1 MSKVKKERL
10 DALLVQQGHFSS
22 REQAQRAVIAGWV
35 KVGGVAATKPGTPTD
50 PAAALSVERK
60 GPGYASRGGLKLEK
74 ALEAFRV
81 PVEGRIAMDAGAS
94 TGGFTDVLLRR
105 GARKV
110 YAVDVGYGQLAWE
123 LRQDPRVVVMERT
136 NVRHLLPEA
145 LSADPAERPDLCVID
160 VSFIGLEKVLGAI
173 TALLVPP
180 GDVVALIKPQ
190 FQAGKQD
197 VGKGGVV
204 RDAKVH
210 ERVLFEVDAAAGAL
224 GLHLWGLTH
233 SPIKGPEGNI
243 EFLAYWRRTPSEAP
257 VPSYSE
263 VVERAH
269 HARAFEES
277 PE

>member
-1 MSKVKKERL
+1 
-10 DALLVQQGHFSS
+10 
-22 REQAQRAVIAGWV
+22 
-35 KVGGVAATKPGTPTD
+35 
-50 PAAALSVERK
+50 
-60 GPGYASRGGLKLEK
+60 
-74 ALEAFRV
+74 
-81 PVEGRIAMDAGAS
+81 MDAGAS

-136 NVRHLLPEA
+136 NVRHLTPEA
-145 LSADPAERPDLCVID
+145 LAPDPADRPDLCVID

-173 TALLVPP
+173 QALLVPP
-180 GDVVALIKPQ
+180 GDGVALVKPQ

-210 ERVLFEVDAAAGAL
+210 ERVLVEVDAAAQAL
-224 GLHLWGLTH
+224 GFHLWGLTH

-243 EFLAYWRRTPSEAP
+243 EFLAYWRRTPPAIEP
-257 VPSYSE
+257 PSYSQ
-263 VVERAH
+263 VVETAH
-269 HARAFEES
+269 HARAFEGS
-277 PE
+277 PA